1 MMDTQRRRERG
12 QELVEYALLLPI
24 FLLLLMVLLDMG
36 RAIYY
41 YSTVQN
47 AARAGARYGIVHTND
62 TAGVAAAARQIAV
75 GLDPANFTVTVVWDI
90 TPAGSIPDTVN
101 VRVAYHFD
109 IITPIIG
116 TLIGSNQIF
125 LVGRA
130 TMQLE
135 Q

>member
-1 MMDTQRRRERG
+1 MMNTLRRRERG

-36 RAIYY
+36 RVIYY

-62 TAGVAAAARQIAV
+62 TVGVAAAARQIAV
-75 GLDPANFTVTVVWDI
+75 GLNPANFTVTVVWDI
-90 TPAGSIPDTVN
+90 TPGGSVPDTVN
-101 VRVAYHFD
+101 VRIAYHFD
-109 IITPIIG
+109 IMTPIVG

-125 LVGRA
+125 LVGRS